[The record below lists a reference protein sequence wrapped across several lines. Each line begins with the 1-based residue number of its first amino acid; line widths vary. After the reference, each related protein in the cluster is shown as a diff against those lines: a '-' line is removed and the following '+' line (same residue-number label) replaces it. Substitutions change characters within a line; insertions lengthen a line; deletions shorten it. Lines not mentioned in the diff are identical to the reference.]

1 MTELSYKRSWM
12 QCLNVFKTRDKD
24 TMVLLFNSLV
34 RSRLEFCSELWDPS
48 GIAQINAIE
57 AVQRV
62 FTRKIY
68 GLKTVNYWKRLN
80 ILNIFSLQRRRE
92 RKTIIYVWKIKNG
105 LVRNDI
111 KLCFENNDRRSQS
124 RAIVEPV
131 PKIRGKILSAFE
143 QSFVIRAA
151 KLWNRLPPILCSL
164 TIYSSFVKE
173 LDKWLKAFPDEPPIN
188 GYYHRSTN
196 SLIDSNL
203 HNLRQNY
210 L

>member
-1 MTELSYKRSWM
+1 MSCWI
-12 QCLNVFKTRDKD
+12 LNVFKTREKD
-24 TMVLLFNSLV
+24 TMMLLFNSLV
-34 RSRLEFCSELWDPS
+34 RSRLEFCSELWDPN

-62 FTRKIY
+62 FTRKID
-68 GLKTVNYWKRLN
+68 GLKTVNYWKRLE

-92 RKTIIYVWKIKNG
+92 RRTIIYVWKIKNA

-111 KLCFENNDRRSQS
+111 ELCFEINDRRSQS
-124 RAIVEPV
+124 RAIVKPV

-143 QSFVIRAA
+143 QSFVVRAA
-151 KLWNRLPPILCSL
+151 KLWNRLPPRLCSL

-173 LDKWLKAFPDEPPIN
+173 LDIWLSAFPDEPPIN

-203 HNLRQNY
+203 HNLR
-210 L
+210 